1 MLRSAL
7 SVKLIALLAV
17 LAVVA
22 VLAGG
27 FPWGPS

>member
-7 SVKLIALLAV
+7 SVKLVALAAV
-17 LAVVA
+17 LAAISVV
-22 VLAGG
+22 AGG

>member
-27 FPWGPS
+27 FPWGPA